1 MRICMTALALLISA
15 TVVACDDSKPVKKV
29 DKPAVKAD
37 DEKDKEKDVKP
48 KLGIGD
54 PAPKISDVKWLKG
67 DPVTSFEPKK
77 VYVLE
82 FWATWCGPCIAAMP
96 HLSELQ
102 AQYKSQGLVVVGVT
116 TDEPKNNSAEKV
128 KEFLAKKGGRARYT
142 MALCE
147 TDETDAAYMK
157 AAKQD
162 GIPCSFVI
170 DGMGKIAY
178 IGHPMNLDDVLPK
191 VINGT
196 WKGQADADAIEKLME
211 EFFAILGK
219 ASEDPDVALKELA
232 EFDKAHPSKKDWM
245 PDQRFMVLVTA
256 KKWEQAKPMADKMM
270 AKAIASQDSGPLGMI
285 AYALANEKMNP
296 DKKHIGMAVTAAE
309 AALKLDGETDTRCLL
324 SLADAHFA
332 NGSKDKAIEF
342 GEKALKSTEIKG
354 FKDFIE
360 KKLKTYKGETDEK
373 KEAKPKD
380 DK

>member
-1 MRICMTALALLISA
+1 MRICMTALALLISV
-15 TVVACDDSKPVKKV
+15 TVVACDDTKPPKNDVKLS
-29 DKPAVKAD
+29 ATID
-37 DEKDKEKDVKP
+37 DSKDKEKDAKP

-54 PAPKISDVKWLKG
+54 PAPKMSDVKWLKG
-67 DPVTSFEPKK
+67 DAVTSFEPKK

-82 FWATWCGPCIAAMP
+82 FWATWCGPCISAMP

-128 KEFLAKKGGRARYT
+128 KEFLTKKGGRMRYT
-142 MALCE
+142 VALCE
-147 TDETDAAYMK
+147 NEDTDAAYMK

-196 WKGQADADAIEKLME
+196 WKGQADADALDKLME

-219 ASEDPDVALKELA
+219 AQAEPEGALKELA
-232 EFDKAHPSKKDWM
+232 DFDKANPSKKDWM
-245 PDQRFMVLVTA
+245 PDQRFLMLVSA
-256 KKWEQAKPMADKMM
+256 KKWDVAKPMADQLM
-270 AKAIASQDSGPLGMI
+270 AKAIATQDSGPLGLI

-332 NGSKDKAIEF
+332 NGSKDKAVEF

-354 FKDFIE
+354 FKEFIE
-360 KKLKTYKGETDEK
+360 KKLKTYKGEKEAK
-373 KEAKPKD
+373 KDAKPKD